1 MHDFTRTRE
10 RAGPATFLAGF
21 EGYLQADAY
30 VGYDRIYLQSSGKI
44 TEVSRWA
51 HARRYGHKTREQDP
65 TRSHHVLG
73 VISRLYEVEW
83 ALPAKW
89 TGPPKW

>member
-1 MHDFTRTRE
+1 MYDFTRTRE

>member
-1 MHDFTRTRE
+1 MYDFTQTRE

-73 VISRLYEVEW
+73 VISRLYEV
-83 ALPAKW
+83 
-89 TGPPKW
+89 